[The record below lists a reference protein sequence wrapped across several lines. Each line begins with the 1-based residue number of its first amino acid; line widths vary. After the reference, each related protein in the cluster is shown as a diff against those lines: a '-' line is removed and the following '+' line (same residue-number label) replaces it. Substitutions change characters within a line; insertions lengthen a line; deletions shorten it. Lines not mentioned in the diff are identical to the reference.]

1 MVGAIIR
8 VGDGKSASEE
18 ITRLLEAKDRGM
30 APKSAPAHGL
40 YLHDVEYPD
49 FVFDHG
55 ACSRALSAWMLTL
68 VCSASSV
75 LTVPHVDMRARACA
89 HVSMHAEYCAE
100 RGTEV
105 FHELLA
111 LKGIQLDDDAD
122 VVRPQD
128 LTALRE

>member
-1 MVGAIIR
+1 
-8 VGDGKSASEE
+8 
-18 ITRLLEAKDRGM
+18 
-30 APKSAPAHGL
+30 
-40 YLHDVEYPD
+40 
-49 FVFDHG
+49 
-55 ACSRALSAWMLTL
+55 
-68 VCSASSV
+68 
-75 LTVPHVDMRARACA
+75 
-89 HVSMHAEYCAE
+89 MHAEYCAE

>member
-55 ACSRALSAWMLTL
+55 ACSRALSASMLTL

-75 LTVPHVDMRARACA
+75 LTVLYLTSICVHARARTCPCTQSTAPSGA
-89 HVSMHAEYCAE
+89 RRSFMSSSLSRASSSM
-100 RGTEV
+100 TM
-105 FHELLA
+105 
-111 LKGIQLDDDAD
+111 
-122 VVRPQD
+122 P
-128 LTALRE
+128 T